1 MVLPKIIKRTWNDA
15 YLVGITSVDK
25 QHEELLDIHD
35 EIRDLS
41 DTRVENHKEGLKKI
55 LQELEKLTE
64 KYASVAPELLDHDNQ
79 TQINKYVSSYQDFI
93 RKVDEFGRAYTYRNT
108 FLLKDMQ
115 DYIKK
120 WTISHIMQAR
130 TIRRQIKTN
139 K

>member
-1 MVLPKIIKRTWNDA
+1 MALPKIIQNSWNDA
-15 YLVGITSVDK
+15 YMVGISSIDK
-25 QHEELLDIHD
+25 QHEELFNIHD

-55 LQELEKLTE
+55 LEKLEKHVE
-64 KYASVAPELLDHDNQ
+64 KYASVAPELLEHKNQ
-79 TQINKYVSSYQDFI
+79 NELNKYISSYQDFI
-93 RKVDEFGRAYTYRNT
+93 RKIDELGHAYTYRNA

-115 DYIKK
+115 EFVKK

-130 TIRRQIKTN
+130 IIYKQIKSN